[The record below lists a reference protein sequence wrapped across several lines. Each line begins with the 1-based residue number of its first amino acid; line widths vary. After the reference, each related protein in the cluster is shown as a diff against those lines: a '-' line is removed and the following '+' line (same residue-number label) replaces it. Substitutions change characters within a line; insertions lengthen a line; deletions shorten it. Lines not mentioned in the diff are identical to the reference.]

1 MSLDAFNY
9 TKGALLY
16 AFCYGVYVKQLCS
29 PWTGERIKGSVS
41 PKRLIVQISPWN
53 LFRSIPER

>member
-9 TKGALLY
+9 TKDALLY

-41 PKRLIVQISPWN
+41 PKRLI
-53 LFRSIPER
+53 LFSTKQVLRFRIK

>member
-1 MSLDAFNY
+1 MSLAAFNY

-41 PKRLIVQISPWN
+41 PKRLILSFTN
-53 LFRSIPER
+53 

>member
-16 AFCYGVYVKQLCS
+16 ALCYGVYVKQLCS

-41 PKRLIVQISPWN
+41 PKRLILSFTN
-53 LFRSIPER
+53 

>member
-16 AFCYGVYVKQLCS
+16 AFCYGVYVKQLCYH
-29 PWTGERIKGSVS
+29 
-41 PKRLIVQISPWN
+41 LQISRIP
-53 LFRSIPER
+53 LFIF